1 MAKKMTPPDRIV
13 NKFIF
18 DYILR
23 NVRYLNIMPSMFF
36 ILSLLIMIVLEI
48 NK

>member
-1 MAKKMTPPDRIV
+1 MTLPDRIV
-13 NKFIF
+13 NKFIV

-23 NVRYLNIMPSMFF
+23 NVRCINIMPIMLFM
-36 ILSLLIMIVLEI
+36 LSLLIMIVLEI